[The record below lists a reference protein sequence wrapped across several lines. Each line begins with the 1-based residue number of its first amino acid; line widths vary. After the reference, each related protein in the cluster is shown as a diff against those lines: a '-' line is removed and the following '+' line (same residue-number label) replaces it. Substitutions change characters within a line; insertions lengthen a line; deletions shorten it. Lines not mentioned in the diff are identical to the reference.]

1 MFPHVVV
8 AGFQL
13 GGVAHNPFHDGVGVG
28 AASDSLAPVL
38 LGVLG
43 GEQGGAGI
51 IDVLRFACGIAGM
64 LYVVRRASV
73 LLLRH
78 IPGWE
83 AGASGRIVGRRALI
97 P

>member
-43 GEQGGAGI
+43 GEQGGAG
-51 IDVLRFACGIAGM
+51 R
-64 LYVVRRASV
+64 
-73 LLLRH
+73 
-78 IPGWE
+78 
-83 AGASGRIVGRRALI
+83 
-97 P
+97 